1 MSSVLAS
8 SSYFNAYQKQK
19 AAKKMSAVERERLLT
34 DRSAYVSFLEVQLE
48 RVASACLTTEGFDG
62 RIAQVL
68 EKLARV
74 DEKVVHVSRA
84 FKMMHA
90 YGEEQGKDFDG
101 RIANVA
107 ARTAGIEAIVGEH
120 REHADSHIATSR
132 EAMAAISQAQI
143 QLQEATL
150 TATSHLDEL
159 RSAHDGHANVSG
171 RTTSQLRDVGAELA
185 RVIERNA
192 ARETSVRRELRA
204 LEERAVHATRERSDA
219 QDKHRA
225 FEDEVAVRF
234 ADVVDTASAQC
245 AEESAS
251 ALAAAM
257 EAIDALRVEHARA
270 TAAVAKATAANA
282 ANAELAAANAAT
294 ALAASAAAAEAA
306 NAASASIGVAVADA
320 ASAAAVA
327 AVAIAQ
333 HPAPPA
339 AASPASVAPPSAAA
353 LPAAPTA
360 PQTASVA
367 TSPIA
372 LAATPSPA
380 APALILTPAAF
391 NAAMRSSGDG
401 GGGEFRTHVQAWVR
415 EAAAVEVE
423 RLLKEQLG
431 SVVAAAA
438 EQAVASARASARS
451 SSSSELLPSAFAAEL
466 PSAFAVAP
474 AARTPSELLAAQS
487 GGVSMLLA
495 STADDNSSSALEQR
509 VRAAEAI
516 CRQLAED
523 SIRRAQSNRQHI
535 VAAFAVSVCTSSL
548 LRTSLHTSLSFL
560 ISLSLTHTHV
570 SRFISRTR
578 AEYGEAY

>member
-270 TAAVAKATAANA
+270 TAAVAEATAANA

-294 ALAASAAAAEAA
+294 ALAAS
-306 NAASASIGVAVADA
+306 
-320 ASAAAVA
+320 A

-391 NAAMRSSGDG
+391 NAAMRSSSDG
-401 GGGEFRTHVQAWVR
+401 GGGEFCTHIQAWVR

-560 ISLSLTHTHV
+560 ISLSLSHTHV